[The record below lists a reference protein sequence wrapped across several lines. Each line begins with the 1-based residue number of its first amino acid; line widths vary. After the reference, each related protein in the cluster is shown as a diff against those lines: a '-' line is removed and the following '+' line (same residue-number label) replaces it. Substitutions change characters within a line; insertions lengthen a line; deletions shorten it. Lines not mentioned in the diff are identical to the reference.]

1 MFNNLLN
8 ETKSFKYQT
17 TLKVMFKK
25 CRSTEIEFAA
35 VYFNSATK
43 TVINHKFSLDKSFQE
58 IFTKLMTGL
67 MKDLGGL
74 VN

>member
-1 MFNNLLN
+1 
-8 ETKSFKYQT
+8 
-17 TLKVMFKK
+17 MFKK